1 MFFSHIFFSLIFRTE
16 DIKDLGYKVKFNLLD
31 EATLADWKGKDLR
44 QAKSIPNID
53 ILILAVRKV
62 SKFSAIEFGRKLQSS
77 AHGLRTHDG
86 SIPNSL
92 RPKFKFQS
100 QINIWNLDI
109 KVYFFF
115 VDKMVG

>member
-1 MFFSHIFFSLIFRTE
+1 MLYVSTKIELSIYFFLIYFFPLIFRTE

-62 SKFSAIEFGRKLQSS
+62 SKLSAIEFGRKL
-77 AHGLRTHDG
+77 
-86 SIPNSL
+86 
-92 RPKFKFQS
+92 
-100 QINIWNLDI
+100 
-109 KVYFFF
+109 
-115 VDKMVG
+115 

>member
-1 MFFSHIFFSLIFRTE
+1 MIFRTE

-62 SKFSAIEFGRKLQSS
+62 SKLPAIEFGRKLYSS
-77 AHGLRTHDG
+77 AHGLRTLNEA
-86 SIPNSL
+86 IFIEIQN
-92 RPKFKFQS
+92 F
-100 QINIWNLDI
+100 
-109 KVYFFF
+109 
-115 VDKMVG
+115 